1 MTCSTTRRI
10 LIAACVLV
18 LGSLGAYAQNTTST
32 PKPMATPP
40 VVTGAEIISRASD
53 FTEPAPTAAKE
64 PDKAV
69 KQPETGASLV
79 RELSERLKKLEEN
92 QKTTYDEK
100 QRRLLLNLD
109 ILTRAEQRSESL
121 RKQLFEMA
129 EKENALKSR
138 LDQID
143 IEMRPEVIERSLQLA
158 GSLRP
163 EDVRDARRRSLA
175 AEKANVQSLL
185 THVQTTKAALDLNLQ
200 RADQMVEK
208 LRIKLEKDIDEA
220 LKDDTDN

>member
-1 MTCSTTRRI
+1 MTRCTARRI
-10 LIAACVLV
+10 LIAVCFLV
-18 LGSLGAYAQNTTST
+18 PGALGAYAQNTKSM

-40 VVTGAEIISRASD
+40 IMTGAEIISRASD
-53 FTEPAPTAAKE
+53 YTEPVPTAAKE

-69 KQPETGASLV
+69 KQPDTGASLV
-79 RELSERLKKLEEN
+79 KELSERLRKLEEN

-121 RKQLFEMA
+121 RRQLFEMV

-143 IEMRPEVIERSLQLA
+143 IEMRPEVIERALQLA

-185 THVQTTKAALDLNLQ
+185 SQVQATKAAIDLNLQ

-208 LRIKLEKDIDEA
+208 LRNKLERDIEDA
-220 LKDDTDN
+220 LKDDTDR